1 MQKLY
6 IIIPAYNEA
15 SNIQAVISA
24 WHPVAVAAG
33 PASKL
38 VVIDDGSKDA
48 TYQIAA
54 ALKAKYP
61 QMEVVTKPNS
71 GHGPTCLFGY
81 RYAIESGADYVFQ
94 TDSDGQTDPAE
105 FRLFWEQREGYHF
118 IIGTRCSRQDGIARK
133 FVTNI
138 LRLVLLATASVDVR
152 DANTPYR
159 LMNARVLARYL
170 EHIPADFFLG
180 NALLSTMAV
189 KRHDSVK
196 WLPITF
202 KPRQGGENS
211 LNMKRIVRIGLKA
224 VWEFAGILHKEKEFL
239 NGEHEYALHAKN
251 SISR

>member
-15 SNIQAVISA
+15 PNIQAVINA

-48 TYQIAA
+48 TYQIAVG
-54 ALKAKYP
+54 LKEKYP
-61 QMEVVTKPNS
+61 QMEVVTKLNS

-81 RYAIESGADYVFQ
+81 RYAIESGAEYVFQ

-105 FRLFWEQREGYHF
+105 FRLFWEQREGHNF

-138 LRLVLLATASVDVR
+138 LRLVLLAIAGVDVR

-239 NGEHEYALHAKN
+239 NGEHEYALRAKN